1 MAHLGNRAKQRRT
14 REIFLG
20 TLAILL
26 VLAIII
32 GVGYFLISKPEG
44 IDSTTLCPAEGPR
57 GHFVIMVDKTD
68 PMTFTQKAAF
78 MVDFR
83 EIIETRV
90 PEGYLLSVF
99 ALGEDFKANAEP
111 LIEVCNPGTG
121 ADKSELTSN
130 IKQLSHQYKNRFVEP
145 ILKQSESLLSSSSA
159 NISPII
165 EMLQMVGINAFRK
178 HNVKGERR
186 LIIVSDMLHNT
197 PQFSMYKAPVD
208 YTTFSASVYGRKA
221 QLELKNVD
229 IELIYLINSPQL
241 QTKRNLQ
248 FWEEYFNKSGARIV
262 AVRPLEG

>member
-14 REIFLG
+14 MDICLG
-20 TLAILL
+20 SFFILL
-26 VLAIII
+26 VLGITG
-32 GVGYFLISKPEG
+32 GVTYFLVNKPEG
-44 IDSTTLCPAEGPR
+44 IDSSTLCPAKGPK
-57 GHFVIMVDKTD
+57 GHFVLMVDKTD

-78 MVDFR
+78 MVDVR
-83 EIIETRV
+83 EIIETRI

-111 LIEVCNPGTG
+111 LIELCNPGTG

-130 IKQLSHQYKNRFVEP
+130 VKQLSHQYKDRFLEP
-145 ILKQSESLLSSSSA
+145 MLKQTGSLLASSSA

-165 EMLQMVGINAFRK
+165 EMLQLVSINAFRK

-197 PQFSMYKAPVD
+197 PQFSMYKTPVD
-208 YTTFSASVYGRKA
+208 YTTFSNTVYGRKA
-221 QLELKNVD
+221 QLDLKNVD

-262 AVRPLEG
+262 SVQPLEG